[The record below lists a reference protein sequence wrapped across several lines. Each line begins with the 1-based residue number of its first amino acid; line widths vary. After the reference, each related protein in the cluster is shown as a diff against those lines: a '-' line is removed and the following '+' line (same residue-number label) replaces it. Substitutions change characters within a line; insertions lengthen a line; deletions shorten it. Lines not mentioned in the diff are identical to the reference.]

1 MESDIPET
9 KKQKLQEL
17 YQSLNP
23 AELKRTIDKKLA
35 LLVLAYK
42 SKNKSSEAV
51 LEKKINPVSLSFLI
65 SQPNSISLR

>member
-23 AELKRTIDKKLA
+23 AELKRTIDKKLDN
-35 LLVLAYK
+35 LYK
-42 SKNKSSEAV
+42 FYRQKNDKNNFQKV
-51 LEKKINPVSLSFLI
+51 DFIKKFSVRFSDAIQNPI
-65 SQPNSISLR
+65 SVR